1 MKMSL
6 YLFIL
11 AFITSCGNTAEITKS
26 STSVTAP
33 EAVEA
38 EVLKTTKPQQTMI
51 VGKFTKEDLLQG
63 DFATWFNEGYNSF
76 EPSTEALEI
85 IKNNI
90 SEYEII
96 GLMGTW
102 CPDSRREVPKFFKL
116 LDEAGYDLSKLTM
129 IGVTRNKS
137 TPENLEAGY
146 DLQRVPTFIFMKNG
160 KEVNRYVEY
169 PVESIEADVA
179 KIVSGKEYKH
189 SYLR

>member
-169 PVESIEADVA
+169 PA